1 MIKIQIKNRFTGLI
15 IFEYEK
21 ENNTISETV
30 KEFIRQ
36 EIDEN
41 KKSWADLSKADLLGA
56 DLSGADLS
64 GANLSWANLSK
75 ANLSWADLSKA
86 DLSWANLSGADLLGA
101 DLSWADLSGANLLGA
116 DLSWA
121 DLSGAN
127 LSIIKNDFWS
137 KLLKLKH
144 EIPAFKEKI
153 KEGKINGSCYE
164 GDCCCFVGSFANI
177 KKVSYKSLEG
187 VYPDSGSP
195 TERWFLAFKEGDT
208 PENSQVSKITME
220 WIEEFEM
227 WLAK

>member
-1 MIKIQIKNRFTGLI
+1 MIKIQIKNRFTGSI

-21 ENNTISETV
+21 ENNTISDTV

-36 EIDEN
+36 EIEEN
-41 KKSWADLSKADLLGA
+41 KKSR
-56 DLSGADLS
+56 
-64 GANLSWANLSK
+64 ANLSE
-75 ANLSWADLSKA
+75 A
-86 DLSWANLSGADLLGA
+86 DLSWANLSGANLSEANLSEADLSRA
-101 DLSWADLSGANLLGA
+101 NLSWADLSRA
-116 DLSWA
+116 DLSDA
-121 DLSGAN
+121 DLSDANLSRAYLSWAN

-164 GDCCCFVGSFANI
+164 GECCCFVGSFANI
-177 KKVSYKSLEG
+177 RNVNYKSLEG
-187 VYPDSGSP
+187 VYPDSRSP